1 MEKVQNKPKS
11 VKHEPQR
18 FQPIF
23 IPKQKK
29 KKRKIII
36 LKPGAQYTF
45 SSSFKNIFC
54 SYFAVTCEVQM
65 CKYAAKY
72 TKFS

>member
-1 MEKVQNKPKS
+1 MNPKDFNLFS
-11 VKHEPQR
+11 
-18 FQPIF
+18 FQS
-23 IPKQKK
+23 KKK